1 MVPDGVLVSRP
12 VAERPVVL
20 VSNRGPV
27 TFRREGDELVATRG
41 AGGLV
46 SGLAPLVAG
55 TGTMW
60 VAAAMTDGDR
70 EAAAAGV
77 VEAEGF
83 RVRAL
88 AVDPDIYRM
97 AYDVVCNGTLWF
109 LYHGL
114 FDLPRQPRFDQ
125 RWREAW
131 AAYRHVNEV
140 FADAV
145 ADEAPDGAAVLVQDY
160 HLALVAER
168 LAERRRDVAIVHFSH
183 TPFCTPDLVRVLPGN
198 VGGELLAGM
207 GAARACG
214 FHTRRWAGRF
224 EACCRTVLG
233 TPPRTFVAPLGADP
247 DDIRGVASSAA
258 CDAELAGLEDQ
269 LGGRRLILRVERVE
283 LSKNLLRGF
292 HAYDD
297 LLARHPELR
306 GEVVFAAFVYPSREN
321 LPAYQAYRQEVES
334 LVRRVNE
341 RWGTDDWTPT
351 LLDMTDNFPRSV
363 AGLRRYDVLLVN
375 AVSDGL
381 NLVAMEGALVNE
393 RAGQLALSR
402 EAGAWEGLGELAIGL
417 NPYDLV
423 ETADALHTALVMPDA
438 ERRRRAE
445 ALAARAEA
453 RTPADWLDDLMA
465 AAG

>member
-1 MVPDGVLVSRP
+1 VPD
-12 VAERPVVL
+12 RPVVL

-27 TFRREGDELVATRG
+27 TFTRKDGELVAKRG

-55 TGTMW
+55 TDAMW
-60 VAAAMTDGDR
+60 IAAAMTDGDR
-70 EAAAAGV
+70 EAAAGGV

-83 RVRAL
+83 RVRTL
-88 AVDPDIYRM
+88 AVDPDDYRM
-97 AYDVVCNGTLWF
+97 TYDVVCNGTLWF
-109 LYHGL
+109 LYHNL
-114 FDLPRQPRFDQ
+114 FDLARQPRFDE

-131 AAYRHVNEV
+131 AAYRRVNEA

-207 GAARACG
+207 VAARSCG
-214 FHTRRWAGRF
+214 FHTRRWAARF
-224 EACCRTVLG
+224 DACCRSVLG
-233 TPPRTFVAPLGADP
+233 TPPRTFVAPLAPDP
-247 DDIRGVASSAA
+247 DDIRSVAASEA
-258 CDAELAGLEDQ
+258 CDAELAALDERI
-269 LGGRRLILRVERVE
+269 GGRRLILRVERME
-283 LSKNLLRGF
+283 LSKNVLRGF
-292 HAYDD
+292 HAFDD
-297 LLARHPELR
+297 LLSRHPELR
-306 GEVVFAAFVYPSREN
+306 GEVVFGAFVYPSRES
-321 LPAYQAYRQEVES
+321 LPAYLAYRQEVES

-341 RWGTDDWTPT
+341 RWGTADWEPV

-363 AGLRRYDVLLVN
+363 AGLRRSDVLLVN

-381 NLVAMEGALVNE
+381 NLVTMEGALVNE
-393 RAGQLALSR
+393 RAGVLALSR
-402 EAGAWEGLGELAIGL
+402 EAGAWEELGALAIGL

-423 ETADALHTALVMPDA
+423 ETADALHAALTMPVD
-438 ERRRRAE
+438 ERRRRAD
-445 ALAARAEA
+445 ALALKAAE
-453 RTPADWLDDLMA
+453 RTPADWLGDLLA

>member
-1 MVPDGVLVSRP
+1 MAD
-12 VAERPVVL
+12 RPVVL

-27 TFRREGDELVATRG
+27 TFTRADGRLTAKRG

-46 SGLAPLVAG
+46 SGLAPLVVG
-55 TGTMW
+55 TDTTW
-60 VAAAMTDGDR
+60 IAAAMTDGDR
-70 EAAAAGV
+70 EAASGGT

-83 RVRAL
+83 RVRL
-88 AVDPDIYRM
+88 LGLDPADYRM
-97 AYDVVCNGTLWF
+97 AYDVVCNETLWF
-109 LYHGL
+109 LYHNL
-114 FDLPRQPRFDQ
+114 FDLARLPRFDQ

-131 AAYRHVNEV
+131 SAYRRVNAA
-140 FADAV
+140 FAEAV
-145 ADEAPDGAAVLVQDY
+145 AAEAPEGAAVLVQDY
-160 HLALVAER
+160 HLALVGEQ
-168 LAERRRDVAIVHFSH
+168 LAEQRRDVAIVHFSH
-183 TPFCTPDLVRVLPGN
+183 TPFCTPDMVRVLPGN

-207 GAARACG
+207 VAARACG

-224 EACCRTVLG
+224 DACCRSVLG
-233 TPPRTFVAPLGADP
+233 TPPRTFVAPLASDP
-247 DDIRGVASSAA
+247 DDIRSVAASDA
-258 CDAELAGLEDQ
+258 CAAELEALDER
-269 LGGRRLILRVERVE
+269 LAGRRLVLRVERVE

-306 GEVVFAAFVYPSREN
+306 GEVVFAAFVYPSREG
-321 LPAYQAYRQEVES
+321 LPAYLAYRQEVES

-341 RWGTDDWTPT
+341 RWGTPDWEPIV
-351 LLDMTDNFPRSV
+351 LDMTDNFPRSV

-393 RAGQLALSR
+393 RGGVLALSR
-402 EAGAWEGLGELAIGL
+402 EAGAWEELGELAIGL

-423 ETADALHTALVMPDA
+423 ETADALHAALTMPED
-438 ERRRRAE
+438 ERRRRAD
-445 ALAARAEA
+445 ALALKAAA